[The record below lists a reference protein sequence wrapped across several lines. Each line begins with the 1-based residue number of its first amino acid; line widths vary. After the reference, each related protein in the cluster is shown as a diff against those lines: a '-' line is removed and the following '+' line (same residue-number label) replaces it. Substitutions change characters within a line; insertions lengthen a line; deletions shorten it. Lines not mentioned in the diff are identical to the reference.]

1 MKAGLLNY
9 SEAKTFINE
18 SIYLCFEQ
26 SGELRLGL
34 SCDLL
39 PGFQL
44 TFSERSTLP
53 ILVREREVF
62 QGVRILCNN

>member
-1 MKAGLLNY
+1 MKVGSLNY
-9 SEAKTFINE
+9 SVAKTFINE
-18 SIYLCFEQ
+18 SVILCFEQ

-44 TFSERSTLP
+44 TFAEMTNTANTSKGEGAVSRSEN
-53 ILVREREVF
+53 IL
-62 QGVRILCNN
+62 Q